1 MASSTRYDVFYDIP
15 EKPDQLHHLSFP
27 SQRFGKASPVLKS
40 FQLVWFNRFK
50 WLHYDIPRN
59 AAFCYA
65 CCSALKAKLITPLGV
80 MEATFVHNGYAL
92 TG

>member
-1 MASSTRYDVFYDIP
+1 MASSTRSDAFNDIP
-15 EKPDQLHHLSFP
+15 EKPYQPHHLSF
-27 SQRFGKASPVLKS
+27 SSRRFGKASPVLRS

-50 WLHYDIPRN
+50 WLHYDVPCN
-59 AAFCYA
+59 AAFCYV

-80 MEATFVHNGYAL
+80 MEAAL